1 MRAIPARWSAAGCAG
16 LVACSLLILWQGSSA
31 PTAEP
36 FVQFRGRVLDEP
48 AEADSGDSSV
58 LVVADRRLI
67 QRLRA
72 ASDQIADGNYLVA
85 IEHLQRLVEVPEDAF
100 YHPDSG
106 QPGHFRSLKTAAEHL
121 IGAIPLQGRQLYERQ
136 YGATAQGLLAE
147 AVRSGDAMQLA
158 DVARRFYHTAAGAEA
173 TYRLAIMHFDQ
184 GRPLEAAL
192 CFERLRGH
200 SLGAERWEP
209 GLSLRAAVAWR
220 KAGMADSAE
229 AALRRLADRQAEGTI
244 ALAGHTVALGGEP
257 AGEWWSG
264 GVVSGAKAGPLT
276 THHTP
281 LTTQWSV
288 YLGNAARNPAVVRPA
303 IVDQP
308 EFSIP
313 VMVDPRRDPADT
325 EATTLGRQLN
335 ERVRDRYLAYGS
347 RHRTVLPRMF
357 PVIVEGTIAFRTF
370 GDITFFNPR
379 TGDWSKSLID
389 LDLEPLLD
397 KAEADGGVSEE
408 LARLVGQR
416 LGQDLAFG
424 TLSSDGQFVY
434 CVEDLGDAWIER
446 DRRSGEPRD
455 PPRAFNRLAAYDP
468 RDGKLVWDVGGDPR
482 DPFFVLPLAGT
493 FFLGPPLPL
502 GGHLYC
508 LADVDGEVRL
518 LVLESALDDGRP
530 TARLLWDQPLAV
542 VPGSALAVTHDRER
556 RLAGATVSYADGVF
570 VCPTGIGALVAVDG
584 TTRALLWARRF
595 HPENYEP
602 VGPDFGRRR
611 RVRLEPARS
620 GWMESI
626 AIIAERRILFTPE
639 YSDNL
644 YCLDLLDGSVVWEKP
659 RGESLFVAG
668 VRKGTVLLVGEREI
682 IARKLA
688 DDGEPAWSE
697 PIPIPRPSGRGV
709 IVDDRLYVPLSSAE
723 LAVVD
728 IAGGKLLGRVKT
740 PSGCVPG
747 NLILAGGLLISQG
760 LEAIETLSIPEV
772 DESISA
778 PAN

>member
-1 MRAIPARWSAAGCAG
+1 MRATPHRWSVAERAG
-16 LVACSLLILWQGSSA
+16 LVACALLTLWQA
-31 PTAEP
+31 TFAAEP
-36 FVQFRGRVLDEP
+36 FVQFRGRVIE
-48 AEADSGDSSV
+48 EASEAGDDDSGV

-106 QPGHFRSLKTAAEHL
+106 QPGHFRSLRTAAEHL
-121 IGAIPLQGRQLYERQ
+121 IGRMPRQGQNLYERQ
-136 YGATAQGLLAE
+136 YGATAQGLLTE
-147 AVRSGDAMQLA
+147 ALQSGDARQLA
-158 DVARRFYHTAAGAEA
+158 DVARGFYHTAAGAEA
-173 TYRLAIMHFDQ
+173 SYRLAMMHFDQ

-200 SLGAERWEP
+200 ALGEERWEP
-209 GLSLRAAVAWR
+209 GLSLRAAVAWS
-220 KAGMADSAE
+220 KAGIVDSAE
-229 AALRRLADRQAEGTI
+229 AALRRLADRQPDRAI
-244 ALAGHTVALGGEP
+244 ILAGHTIPFDGDS
-257 AGEWWSG
+257 AGEL
-264 GVVSGAKAGPLT
+264 VSDAKAGPF
-276 THHTP
+276 TP
-281 LTTQWSV
+281 HQSLLATQWRL
-288 YLGNAARNPAVVRPA
+288 YLGNPGRNSAASPPSE
-303 IVDQP
+303 VDQP
-308 EFSIP
+308 EFAYP
-313 VMVDPRRDPADT
+313 TLVDPRRDPADS
-325 EATTLGRQLN
+325 AGTTLGRQLN
-335 ERVRDRYLAYGS
+335 ERVKDRYLAYGN

-357 PVIVEGTIAFRTF
+357 PVVVKGTVAFRTF
-370 GDITFFNPR
+370 GDVTFFNPR
-379 TGDWSKSLID
+379 SGDWSKSLID
-389 LDLEPLLD
+389 LDLEPLLE
-397 KAEADGGVSEE
+397 KADADGGVSEE

-434 CVEDLGDAWIER
+434 CIEDLGDAWIQR

-455 PPRAFNRLAAYDP
+455 PPRPYNRLAAYNP

-508 LADVDGEVRL
+508 MADVDGEVRL
-518 LVLESALDDGRP
+518 MVLESALEHGRP
-530 TARLLWDQPLAV
+530 AARLLWEQPLAV

-556 RLAGATVSYADGVF
+556 RLAGTAVSYADGVF

-584 TTRALLWARRF
+584 TTRSLLWARRF

-611 RVRLEPARS
+611 RIRLEPARS
-620 GWMESI
+620 GWTENV

-644 YCLDLLDGSVVWEKP
+644 YCLDLFDGSILWEQP

-668 VRKGTVLLVGEREI
+668 VKNGTVLLVGEREI
-682 IARKLA
+682 NARKLF
-688 DDGEPAWSE
+688 DDGALAWKM

-723 LAVVD
+723 IAVVD
-728 IAGGKLLGRVKT
+728 IDRGTVLGRAKT
-740 PSGCVPG
+740 PSGRIPG
-747 NLILAGGLLISQG
+747 NLILAGGFLISQG
-760 LEAIETLSIPEV
+760 LDAIETLPIPEV
-772 DESISA
+772 DTQARNEAVTA
-778 PAN
+778 PND